1 MAKSTRARS
10 KGAPGNVR
18 VIIDTPKGSHNKYK
32 YDEGEKLFRLEK
44 VLPAGMVFP
53 YDFGYVPGTRAGDG
67 DPLDVMVLMDEAA
80 FVGCLV
86 EARLIGVI
94 EAEQKEPGGEAQ
106 TNDRLIGVAA
116 RSHDHEHLSDLT
128 QVSPRLLDEI
138 EGFFVSYN
146 RQLGKRFTPRG
157 RHGAARAWKILEDST
172 SGHHR

>member
-1 MAKSTRARS
+1 MVESGRDP
-10 KGAPGNVR
+10 GAVR

-32 YDEGEKLFRLEK
+32 YDEAEKLFRLEK

-94 EAEQKEPGGEAQ
+94 EADRKEPGGEARE
-106 TNDRLIGVAA
+106 NHRLIAVAA
-116 RSHDHEHLSDLT
+116 RSHDHDHLSDLT

-138 EGFFVSYN
+138 ESFFVSYN
-146 RQLGKRFTPRG
+146 RQLGRRFTPKG
-157 RHGAARAWKILEDST
+157 RHGARRAWKILEDAAPR
-172 SGHHR
+172 GA